1 MPSALKILILIM
13 PPLQVYLMALSVI
26 QDNMNLTDTAN
37 GRATHLKSHGVGL
50 DDSHGSFPTWSVL

>member
-37 GRATHLKSHGVGL
+37 GRATHLKW
-50 DDSHGSFPTWSVL
+50 HGSWT